1 MPFPLHC
8 GAWVLGIS
16 IIATIKLPIKMDGL
30 LRTWEPAGCLKS
42 GSPHIWFSLLDKYT
56 ASYWMSHRRVS
67 PHFIGLLCHYSHS
80 TSCFSKV
87 EVGSMT
93 ADRCLFQLKYCLK
106 KNSCKF
112 WLSIIDDTT
121 KCPGSKWHSS
131 IPEIPSQEPQ
141 LQFAY
146 PPASPIP
153 ITWFRAESKD
163 HPLLPATNSF
173 KKSVNQ
179 YRHGYCQFLGFKGT

>member
-1 MPFPLHC
+1 MPFPLHR
-8 GAWVLGIS
+8 GAQVLGIS

-87 EVGSMT
+87 EVGSLT

-106 KNSCKF
+106 KKIPVSSDYQSLMILRNAQEANGIARYLRFQARNHKCK
-112 WLSIIDDTT
+112 LLTR
-121 KCPGSKWHSS
+121 PHLQ
-131 IPEIPSQEPQ
+131 SQ
-141 LQFAY
+141 
-146 PPASPIP
+146 
-153 ITWFRAESKD
+153 
-163 HPLLPATNSF
+163 
-173 KKSVNQ
+173 
-179 YRHGYCQFLGFKGT
+179 